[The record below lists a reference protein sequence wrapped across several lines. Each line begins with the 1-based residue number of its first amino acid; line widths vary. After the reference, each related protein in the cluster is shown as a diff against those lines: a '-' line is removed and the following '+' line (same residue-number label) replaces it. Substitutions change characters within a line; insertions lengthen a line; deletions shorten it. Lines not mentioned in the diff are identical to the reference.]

1 MKNRGMHERASV
13 YLCAC
18 ARILP
23 VRGMRDAMGYE
34 VRTARCAKCAIRS
47 MRRNVLP
54 GAKCAVCRS
63 ARRGILRCGYVR
75 AKRGAEYA
83 AKDYAVKSKF
93 GITSEKWAL
102 PISRGHGK

>member
-1 MKNRGMHERASV
+1 MRYTQYAAERA
-13 YLCAC
+13 A
-18 ARILP
+18 
-23 VRGMRDAMGYE
+23 GGEMR
-34 VRTARCAKCAIRS
+34 C
-47 MRRNVLP
+47 
-54 GAKCAVCRS
+54 VCRS